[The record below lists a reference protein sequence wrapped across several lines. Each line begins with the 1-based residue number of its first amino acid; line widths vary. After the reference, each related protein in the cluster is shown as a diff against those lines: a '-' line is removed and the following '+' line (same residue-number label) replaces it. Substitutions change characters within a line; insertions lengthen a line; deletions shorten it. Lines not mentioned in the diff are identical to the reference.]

1 MTKRPSRPEKRAVRD
16 GVAGA
21 VLISVLGLIRGL
33 PYVDPAAPFVEDGFI
48 SAFWWL
54 LIHVSI
60 YLGLAYGL
68 WKRSR
73 AAAIGL
79 VGWQLMATP
88 WPWWVYEGEK
98 PSWIGFWVALV
109 LVALFVRAARAT
121 FVIKKRSRRPQAPP
135 ATGKPS
141 TGRSD
146 DS

>member
-1 MTKRPSRPEKRAVRD
+1 MPERRSHPEQRAVRD

-21 VLISVLGLIRGL
+21 VLIGVLDLMGGLT
-33 PYVDPAAPFVEDGFI
+33 YVDPAAPFIEDGFI
-48 SAFWWL
+48 SDFWWL

-79 VGWQLMATP
+79 VGWQLCATP
-88 WPWWVYEGEK
+88 WPWWVYEGEG
-98 PSWIGFWVALV
+98 PSWFWFWVALV

-121 FVIKKRSRRPQAPP
+121 FAIKKLSGRPQAPP